1 MDEKAN
7 QVMHNTMHLQR
18 VAATLY
24 FQEQQLPSLSKEDN
38 SSNLGLCV

>member
-7 QVMHNTMHLQR
+7 QVMHNTMH

-24 FQEQQLPSLSKEDN
+24 FQEQQLPSLSKED
-38 SSNLGLCV
+38 SSFNLGLCV